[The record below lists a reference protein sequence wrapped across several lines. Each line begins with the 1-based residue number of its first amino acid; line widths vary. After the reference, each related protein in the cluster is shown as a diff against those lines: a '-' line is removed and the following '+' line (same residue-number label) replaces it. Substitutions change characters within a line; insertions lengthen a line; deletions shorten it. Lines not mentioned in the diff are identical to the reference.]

1 MLMSATC
8 CPNYAGPKKIKR
20 APHLEIEHRL
30 QFSVRYSNE
39 PQSSYLFNSARMK
52 KITAIL
58 SFLLVLGGFSTQA
71 QNTKSPFTTAQ
82 DKIGNVGVTITYNA
96 PSMRG
101 RAIFGDLV
109 PYDKV
114 WRAGADKATTITFT
128 EDVMVAGQK
137 VAAGKYA
144 FFTMPKEEG
153 NWPIMLNSESDQW
166 GAYNM
171 DASKNVLEAEATV
184 TEIEPVETLKY
195 SISDGMIHLDWATTR
210 ISFSVE

>member
-1 MLMSATC
+1 
-8 CPNYAGPKKIKR
+8 
-20 APHLEIEHRL
+20 
-30 QFSVRYSNE
+30 
-39 PQSSYLFNSARMK
+39 MK

-71 QNTKSPFTTAQ
+71 QNKKSPFTTAQ

-96 PSMRG
+96 PSVRG
-101 RAIFGDLV
+101 RTIFGDLV

-195 SISDGMIHLDWATTR
+195 SISNGMIHLEWATTR